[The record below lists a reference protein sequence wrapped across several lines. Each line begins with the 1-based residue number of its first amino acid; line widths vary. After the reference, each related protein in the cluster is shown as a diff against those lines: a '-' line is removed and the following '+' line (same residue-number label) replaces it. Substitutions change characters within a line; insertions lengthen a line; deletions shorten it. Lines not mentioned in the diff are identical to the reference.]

1 MESSPNKES
10 LENHM
15 KNQEDWYR
23 ALIFDANK
31 KPIASKNVP
40 KVDTA
45 ELRYNKNI

>member
-1 MESSPNKES
+1 MESSTIKAS

-23 ALIFDANK
+23 ALIFDKNS
-31 KPIASKNVP
+31 KPVASKNVP

-45 ELRYNKNI
+45 ELR